1 MRKKRCEFYVYNKQ
15 VWQRQQTQIKW
26 KQQIQRNRLRITVLF
41 QLNVELFTA
50 KWLMQNN
57 GILWLFVIW
66 LGYVNLLHWNSWGFH
81 VLPNNC
87 NQICWMY
94 THKHTF
100 HPPKRHY
107 WCVHCAWSMSMEMIF
122 KQHKY
127 IWNVWHTKRVPQI
140 WNNEISTYSWYAWY
154 RVAWQWS

>member
-1 MRKKRCEFYVYNKQ
+1 M
-15 VWQRQQTQIKW
+15 
-26 KQQIQRNRLRITVLF
+26 LF
-41 QLNVELFTA
+41 QLNFELFTA

-127 IWNVWHTKRVPQI
+127 IWNVTHEKSATDLEQRNFHILMVRLIQSGMTMIIIVHCVVLEGPYVI
-140 WNNEISTYSWYAWY
+140 YPSAIFVLS
-154 RVAWQWS
+154 